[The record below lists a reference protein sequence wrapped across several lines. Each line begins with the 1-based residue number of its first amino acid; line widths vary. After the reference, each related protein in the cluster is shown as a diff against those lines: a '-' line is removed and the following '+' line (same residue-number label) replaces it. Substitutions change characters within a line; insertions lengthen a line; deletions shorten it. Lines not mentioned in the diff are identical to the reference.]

1 MTDQTKTPKP
11 EEWDNSQSNQ
21 GPSGPGAPVFGGPAR
36 ETPPPIPPPIPP
48 DGSPPRRP
56 QPAAEEPPVCEAEFP
71 KGFWKSADYLLHHP
85 NEVLESLHRDKG
97 LVEMSKTLLVIT
109 LGMAVIY
116 GAVMGATNLLQ
127 GSTMALH
134 EKMLMIVI
142 TAIKV
147 PALFLLTLFIV
158 LWPIYVSNA
167 FMGARHSFRVVV
179 AEMLAAMAVT
189 STTLASMATVIFF
202 FALTS
207 ETYDFIKLLH
217 VLFFA
222 YAGVVGL
229 TSLIQYVRELGYR
242 ARRATPRFLFFI
254 WLLLYA
260 FVGTQMAWVMRPFV
274 GSPGEKF
281 QVFRPRQGNFYESVF
296 KSLGKVLEE
305 KPEKK

>member
-21 GPSGPGAPVFGGPAR
+21 GPGGPGAPVFGGPAR
-36 ETPPPIPPPIPP
+36 ETPPPIPPA
-48 DGSPPRRP
+48 GSPPRSSP
-56 QPAAEEPPVCEAEFP
+56 QPAAEEPPVGEAEFP
-71 KGFWKSADYLLHHP
+71 KGFWRSADYLLRHP
-85 NEVLESLHRDKG
+85 REILESLHRDKG
-97 LVEMSKTLLVIT
+97 LVEMSKTLFVIT

-127 GSTMALH
+127 GSALALH
-134 EKMLMIVI
+134 EKLLMIVI

-189 STTLASMATVIFF
+189 STTLASMATVVFF

-207 ETYDFIKLLH
+207 GTYDFIKLLH

-229 TSLIQYVRELGYR
+229 TCLIQYVRELGYR

-296 KSLGKVLEE
+296 RSLGKVLGEE
-305 KPEKK
+305 PDRR